1 VLLLQILDFDHV
13 VFFLT
18 FKVLLP
24 LNVEFLKGLFSDLN
38 VVLELALLDVGS

>member
-1 VLLLQILDFDHV
+1 MFEFLNLDHV

-18 FKVLLP
+18 FEVFLP
-24 LNVEFLKGLFSDLN
+24 LNVEFLEGFLSDLN